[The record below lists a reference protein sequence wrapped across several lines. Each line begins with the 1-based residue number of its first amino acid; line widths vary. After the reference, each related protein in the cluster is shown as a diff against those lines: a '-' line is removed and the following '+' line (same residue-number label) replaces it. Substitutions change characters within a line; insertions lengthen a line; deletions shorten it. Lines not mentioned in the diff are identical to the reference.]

1 MDLQRGCTLT
11 QKRKDIRNFYIDEE
25 FLPIWEE
32 FKEICGREG
41 ESASA
46 KIREFIE
53 RYVIVHDEGNP
64 QLMLVKFMEE
74 AKLRECFFCRGHFDK
89 LWKVEY
95 ASGLVAPT
103 CEDCLNRNKAKG
115 TFCTVRKVRGLMK

>member
-1 MDLQRGCTLT
+1 MH
-11 QKRKDIRNFYIDEE
+11 KRMDIRNFYVDET
-25 FLPIWEE
+25 FKPIYDE
-32 FKEICGREG
+32 FKRICEREG
-41 ESASA
+41 ESVSS

-53 RYVIVHDEGNP
+53 RYVIVHDVGNP
-64 QLMLVKFMEE
+64 QLQIMKFMEE

-95 ASGLVAPT
+95 VSGLVAPT

-115 TFCTVRKVRGLMK
+115 AFSTVRKVRGLME

>member
-1 MDLQRGCTLT
+1 MSNKYRG
-11 QKRKDIRNFYIDEE
+11 KIFYVDET
-25 FLPIWEE
+25 FNPILET
-32 FKEICGREG
+32 FDEICKREG
-41 ESASA
+41 ATRSE

-64 QLMLVKFMEE
+64 QLTIMKFMEQ

-89 LWKVEY
+89 LWQVEY

-115 TFCTVRKVRGLMK
+115 TFCTVRKVRGLME

>member
-1 MDLQRGCTLT
+1 MT
-11 QKRKDIRNFYIDEE
+11 KIIRSRQFYVDDT
-25 FLPIWEE
+25 FLPILEN
-32 FKEICGREG
+32 FDRICEREG
-41 ESASA
+41 ENRSQ

-64 QLMLVKFMEE
+64 QMQIMKFMEE

-95 ASGLVAPT
+95 VSGLVAPT
-103 CEDCLNRNKAKG
+103 CEDCLNRNRAKG
-115 TFCTVRKVRGLMK
+115 TFSTVKKVRGLME

>member
-1 MDLQRGCTLT
+1 LTFKYRG
-11 QKRKDIRNFYIDEE
+11 KIFYIDET
-25 FLPIWEE
+25 FVPILET
-32 FKEICGREG
+32 FDEICLREG
-41 ESASA
+41 SNHSE

-103 CEDCLNRNKAKG
+103 CEDCLNRNRGKG
-115 TFCTVRKVRGLMK
+115 SFSTVKKVRGLME